1 MSGNR
6 LLSVERFL
14 MTDLISLLLISLFR
28 FSFSS
33 WFTLRWLYVSR
44 IASIYFSLSN
54 VFIAYWV
61 LCIYAIVMYLYD
73 LYAYNCNVFFFFQFW
88 VYLFDWVL
96 SLFWVS
102 LKGFWHFDIFREPD
116 LSSIDLFYYLFTLYL
131 FYFCSVFS
139 HFLLYTDFGLCLFIF
154 S

>member
-73 LYAYNCNVFFFFQFW
+73 LYEYNCNVFF
-88 VYLFDWVL
+88 LSVL
-96 SLFWVS
+96 SLFIWLSS
-102 LKGFWHFDIFREPD
+102 LSFLSLTKGFLTFWYIQGTRSKFHW
-116 LSSIDLFYYLFTLYL
+116 S
-131 FYFCSVFS
+131 
-139 HFLLYTDFGLCLFIF
+139 FLLSFYIVFILFLLCF
-154 S
+154 